1 MKPNP
6 RRSFKVSLAQ
16 TIWQAA
22 NRGHAASQSTVN
34 LSAVA
39 RRMRLRVPTLWGY
52 HHGKVAWP
60 ADTWLAALL
69 LTGAAKVENGAL
81 VVPLPDGAEPP
92 FAFAAEALRKL
103 LAHELGD
110 KLG

>member
-6 RRSFKVSLAQ
+6 RGSFKVSLAQ

-22 NRGHAASQSTVN
+22 NRGHASSQSTVN

-39 RRMRLRVPTLWGY
+39 RRMKLRVPTLWGY
-52 HHGKVAWP
+52 HHGKVGWP

-69 LTGAAKVENGAL
+69 LTGAAKVEGGAL
-81 VVPLPDGAEPP
+81 VVPLPEGVEPAHT
-92 FAFAAEALRKL
+92 FASETLRKL

-110 KLG
+110 TLG